1 MRTFSIETVLL
12 LITFLVG
19 SDCLTFFNCLKTN
32 QKVKPVRQNEKN
44 LNCLPGEGS
53 LTKRIL
59 KLDAQKGND
68 VAEVSSRKYFD
79 AISTPFI
86 AGTVG
91 VTAFCF
97 QIFGIFPW
105 HAKLQSG
112 FESVEVNGSI

>member
-1 MRTFSIETVLL
+1 MRTCSIETLL
-12 LITFLVG
+12 LLTTFLVV
-19 SDCLTFFNCLKTN
+19 SDCLTFFNSLKIN
-32 QKVKPVRQNEKN
+32 QRVKPMERDQINQNF
-44 LNCLPGEGS
+44 LPGERS

-59 KLDAQKGND
+59 NLDAQKGND
-68 VAEVSSRKYFD
+68 VAEVPSRKYFD

-86 AGTVG
+86 AGTIG